1 MVSPLSRPYQR
12 RRATVPSPSF
22 AAGPPIE
29 DTPPAA
35 YAAVTVAT
43 FPIRRSRWA
52 LPFLVPLAPKRP
64 AAAIEGDRL
73 IVRMGL
79 LGAADLPLSQIA
91 RVGTMEWP
99 WWGGVGVR
107 IARGL
112 VAFVGASGPA
122 AVIDLTEPV
131 KVRAPLG
138 WSTDRIAIGAEDVAG
153 LVDAIAQARG
163 VDVRRPPNEGA
174 G

>member
-1 MVSPLSRPYQR
+1 V
-12 RRATVPSPSF
+12 A
-22 AAGPPIE
+22 
-29 DTPPAA
+29 
-35 YAAVTVAT
+35 VAT
-43 FPIRRSRWA
+43 FPIRRSPWA

-64 AAAIEGDRL
+64 AAVIEDGRL
-73 IVRMGL
+73 VVRMGL
-79 LGAADLPLSQIA
+79 LGRADVPLSLVA

-138 WSTDRIAIGAEDVAG
+138 WATSRIAIGAEDVRG
-153 LVDAIAQARG
+153 LVDAIARARG
-163 VDVRRPPNEGA
+163 VDVTRPSDGGA
-174 G
+174 SS